1 MAAVMDLLNSSA
13 VHPTMA
19 SAMIPPDNEAQDL
32 DPHIGVLLT
41 NLQLNVEKMQEGEIR
56 AQLAKVEALNNQM
69 ELMTSFLE
77 VVEHELADPKKT
89 EIDLTSHAT
98 ILDALYNT
106 FMPRESGVE
115 PPKWVTMIGAQNKFS
130 RTDAETLTKVFG
142 RQIEQVARKVNL
154 QTVDLNQAVEKRHEV
169 LQIARELLK
178 MFREHMKTLTHNQR
192 AGM

>member
-1 MAAVMDLLNSSA
+1 MMPAIDLLKSGSTA
-13 VHPTMA
+13 PTMA
-19 SAMIPPDNEAQDL
+19 NVIAPSNKEAQDL

-56 AQLAKVEALNNQM
+56 AQLAKVEALNDKM

-77 VVEHELADPKKT
+77 VLEHELADPKKT
-89 EIDLTSHAT
+89 EIDLTGQGT
-98 ILDALYNT
+98 MLDALYNT
-106 FMPRESGVE
+106 FLPSDTGVE
-115 PPKWVTMIGAQNKFS
+115 VPKWVKMIGDQNKFS
-130 RTDAETLTKVFG
+130 RADCEILTKVMG

-178 MFREHMKTLTHNQR
+178 MFREFMKTLTHNQR